1 MSRLPRKAYETHYY
15 HVIVQG
21 IGKEEIF
28 ESGRF
33 KSEYLNDIAMFKD
46 MCGVKVLTYAVM
58 NNHCHLLLYAPDS
71 AALGTFMRRVNTRY
85 AQYYNHVRER
95 VGYVFR
101 DRYKS
106 QPIFDDN
113 YLINCMVYI
122 HNNPVKVGIV
132 TEVADYSYS
141 GLQCYHSRAGLV
153 DLAAAGEIF
162 DADAEN
168 VEAIMEER
176 SAQAD
181 GNCPEWL
188 DVEEERRSPQEIA
201 ARVIAGCGV
210 PAELLKHDKA
220 RLKKAA
226 ETMLNAGL
234 TRTEIAE
241 AAGVSLRTLWAV
253 MKED

>member
-1 MSRLPRKAYETHYY
+1 MSRLPRKAFETNYY

-21 IGKEEIF
+21 IGKEKIF
-28 ESGRF
+28 EQGWM
-33 KSEYLNDIAMFKD
+33 KAEYLNDLALYKNIH
-46 MCGVKVLTYAVM
+46 GIKVLTYVVM
-58 NNHCHLLLYAPDS
+58 DNHCHMLLYAPD
-71 AALGTFMRRVNTRY
+71 AASLGAYMRRVNTRY
-85 AQYYNHVRER
+85 AQFYNHMCER

-106 QPIFDDN
+106 QAIFDDD

-122 HNNPVKVGIV
+122 HNNPVKIGIV
-132 TEVADYSYS
+132 TEAADYSYS

-153 DLAAAGEIF
+153 DLSAAGEIF

-241 AAGVSLRTLWAV
+241 AAGVSRQWLRTL
-253 MKED
+253 M